1 MAHQKTAQIDPD
13 TGALVDRLERKTF
26 QDDFTVGVPQTSAN
40 VGVDASLNW
49 IAGGTNQ
56 VSLTTPTHSTGGGLK
71 LLTAGADN
79 DQVIVLPHDD
89 ASQSAVNDINWGT
102 DDEPS
107 FHICVET
114 DTSVAGMQIQAG
126 FSLTSVMDET
136 TDAHAAMFTYN
147 TDTSG
152 ESTWQANYSS
162 TAAGDVQ
169 IDTGVTVAA
178 SSKYH
183 LKVTVGADRIPRY
196 YVSDANGAYSSM
208 KLVATGAAL
217 TTAINLVPYFG
228 IQDLAGA
235 AKTLYVRSCN
245 GGAKDTN

>member
-13 TGALVDRLERKTF
+13 TGALVDQLERKTF
-26 QDDFTVGVPQTSAN
+26 QDKFEVGVPQTSAN

-49 IAGGTNQ
+49 ILGGTNA
-56 VSLTTPTHSTGGGLK
+56 VSLTAATHSTGGGLK
-71 LLTAGADN
+71 LLTAGADD

-102 DDEPS
+102 DDEGA

-114 DTSVAGMQIQAG
+114 DTSVAAIQIQAG

-136 TDAHAAMFTYN
+136 TDNEAAMFTFN

-152 ESTWQANYSS
+152 ESTWQANTSINGTDAQY
-162 TAAGDVQ
+162 
-169 IDTGVTVAA
+169 DTGVTVKA

-183 LKVTVGADRIPRY
+183 LKIKIGTDRKARFYVGDADG
-196 YVSDANGAYSSM
+196 SYSSM
-208 KLVATGAAL
+208 KLVATGLAH
-217 TTAINLVPYFG
+217 TTAIDLVPYFG
-228 IQDLAGA
+228 IQALTGA
-235 AKTLYVRSCN
+235 AKTLYVRSVN